1 MSDLRITDVETEVVA
16 NPWKPWVYIRL
27 DSNKGLTGYGEATYR
42 PHQDVVAAIENVA
55 DELVGM
61 DPFETERLFT
71 PRSPLTLKNGPHIA
85 RHMSVLSGIDMAM
98 WDLKG
103 KYLDVPVYDLLGGA
117 VHGTQLRTYANG
129 WYTTIYED
137 GERQPDRFGEAAQRV
152 VEKGYDALKF
162 DPFGTAWRQMDKA
175 ERNRSIDCVRAV
187 REAVGDDVDI
197 LIEGHKRFS
206 VATAMEIANRLEP
219 FEPTWFEEPVP
230 QDINALKK
238 IADSSPVPIA
248 TGETMVSH
256 RSFPDL
262 LHDTAIGINQ
272 ADVVHAGGITQ
283 LKKIAA
289 MSDAEHVDLAPHCSS
304 GWLTLVASLHV
315 NTSSPNFFMQE
326 NFVDFAY
333 ADWAE
338 DILTNPPTVEDG
350 SITIPDGPG
359 LGTSLDWEMIKESH
373 TYEENKDDIHTINL
387 YEKGWEERNK
397 KKQ

>member
-16 NPWKPWVYIRL
+16 NPWKPWVFIKL
-27 DSNKGLTGYGEATYR
+27 DTNEGITGFGEATYR
-42 PHQDVVAAIENVA
+42 PHQDIVTTIETIA
-55 DELVGM
+55 DDIVGM

-71 PRSPLTLKNGPHIA
+71 PHSSLGTKNGPHLA
-85 RHMSVLSGIDMAM
+85 RHMSVLSGLDIAM

-103 KYLDVPVYDLLGGA
+103 KYLDMPIYELLGGS
-117 VHGTQLRTYANG
+117 VHGRELPTYANG

-137 GERQPDRFGEAAQRV
+137 GERQPDLFAKAAQKV
-152 VEKGYDALKF
+152 VDKGYDALKF
-162 DPFGTAWRQMDKA
+162 DPFGVAWRQMDKS
-175 ERNRSIDCVRAV
+175 EKNRSIKCVRAV

-197 LIEGHKRFS
+197 MIEGHKRFS
-206 VATAMEIANRLEP
+206 VSTAMDIANQLEP

-238 IADSSPVPIA
+238 VAEKSPVPIA

-283 LKKIAA
+283 LKKIAT
-289 MSDAEHVDLAPHCSS
+289 MSDAEHVDIAPHCSS
-304 GWLTLVASLHV
+304 GWLTLIASLHIDT
-315 NTSSPNFFMQE
+315 TSRNFFMQE

-338 DILTNPPTVEDG
+338 DILTNPPTIKDG
-350 SITIPDGPG
+350 NIIIPDGSG
-359 LGTSLDWEMIKESH
+359 LGTSLDWETIKDN
-373 TYEENKDDIHTINL
+373 YRYADNKDNIHTINL

-397 KKQ
+397 QNH